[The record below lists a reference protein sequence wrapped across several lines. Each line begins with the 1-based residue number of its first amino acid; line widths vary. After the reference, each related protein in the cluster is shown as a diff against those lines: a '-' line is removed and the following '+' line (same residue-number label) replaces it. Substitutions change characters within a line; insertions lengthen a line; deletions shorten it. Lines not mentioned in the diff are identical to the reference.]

1 MQGSSISQEKL
12 QLMQKNFNLVDNN
25 KDGKITAEEFKT
37 LLRLL
42 GQTRT
47 EKEMDEMV
55 DKHFEDVKEG
65 EEEEKAEATD
75 AANKGKADKGTPS
88 ATKQSGAQKN
98 AAKASPN
105 HDRIKNLITKLSNF
119 KNEDKKKNSQ
129 NVKNNR
135 TCDVYAKNEL
145 MNQKKK
151 HINFE
156 TFLRIFLETYKEPLS
171 VDELIT
177 SFEFFDKEKSGYLDE
192 EKMRFILKNSDE
204 RLVDEDI
211 KFFFKSLNLKDK
223 DKIDYVMLAKRLKN
237 VT

>member
-1 MQGSSISQEKL
+1 MQGTISQEKL

-25 KDGKITAEEFKT
+25 KDGKITPQEFKT

-47 EKEMDEMV
+47 EKDMDEIV
-55 DKHFEDVKEG
+55 EKHFEDATG
-65 EEEEKAEATD
+65 EEQQQPEAAEATD
-75 AANKGKADKGTPS
+75 KGEADKGTPS
-88 ATKQSGAQKN
+88 VAKQPSGQKN
-98 AAKASPN
+98 TAKATPS
-105 HDRIKNLITKLSNF
+105 HDRIKNLIAKLNHF
-119 KNEDKKKNSQ
+119 KDEDKKKNNPNAQ
-129 NVKNNR
+129 NKGI
-135 TCDVYAKNEL
+135 CDVYAQNEL
-145 MNQKKK
+145 MNTKKK
-151 HINFE
+151 PINFE
-156 TFLRIFLETYKEPLS
+156 TFLRIFLEVYEEPLS

-204 RLVDEDI
+204 RLVEEDM
-211 KFFFKSLNLKDK
+211 KLFFKSLNLRDK

>member
-1 MQGSSISQEKL
+1 MQGNSISQEKL

-25 KDGKITAEEFKT
+25 KDGKISAEEFKT

-55 DKHFEDVKEG
+55 DKHFEYIG
-65 EEEEKAEATD
+65 EEEEQEQTEATD
-75 AANKGKADKGTPS
+75 ATAKGGIDKGIQSTG
-88 ATKQSGAQKN
+88 KQSNGQKN
-98 AAKASPN
+98 TAKASPS
-105 HDRIKNLITKLSNF
+105 HDRIKNLITKLNNF
-119 KNEDKKKNSQ
+119 KNEEKKKGNPNIQ
-129 NVKNNR
+129 NNKR
-135 TCDVYAKNEL
+135 CDIYERNEL
-145 MNQKKK
+145 MNNRKK

-156 TFLRIFLETYKEPLS
+156 TFLTIFLDIYEEPLS

-204 RLVDEDI
+204 KLVDEDM
-211 KFFFKSLNLKDK
+211 KLFFKSLNLKDK

>member
-1 MQGSSISQEKL
+1 MQSSISQEKL

-55 DKHFEDVKEG
+55 DNHFEDAVGG
-65 EEEEKAEATD
+65 EEQEQPEAAEAAD
-75 AANKGKADKGTPS
+75 KGKADKGTPS
-88 ATKQSGAQKN
+88 EAKQSSGQKN
-98 AAKASPN
+98 PAKATPN
-105 HDRIKNLITKLSNF
+105 HDRIKNLIAKLNNF
-119 KNEDKKKNSQ
+119 KDEDKKKNSS
-129 NVKNNR
+129 NGPNNR
-135 TCDVYAKNEL
+135 TCD
-145 MNQKKK
+145 
-151 HINFE
+151 
-156 TFLRIFLETYKEPLS
+156 TYKEPLS

-192 EKMRFILKNSDE
+192 EKVRFILKNSDE
-204 RLVDEDI
+204 RLVDEDM
-211 KFFFKSLNLKDK
+211 KLFLKSLNLMDK
-223 DKIDYVMLAKRLKN
+223 DKIDYVTLAKRLKN